1 MVEHDAQMLRDKAE
15 IRDLTYKYSHGVD
28 RRDYKLLATCFTDDL
43 VFILKG
49 ATYAASCEQYIYTVR
64 GIERYHTTF
73 HFNANHLAEIHGDKA
88 KAETYTLAYHFYKKD
103 GQETLYLIGL
113 RYLDDLVRQ
122 GGRWLFKRREV
133 VIDWEQG
140 KNIPNPRRK

>member
-1 MVEHDAQMLRDKAE
+1 MADHDTQMLKDKAE
-15 IRDLTYKYSHGVD
+15 IRELTYKYSRGVD
-28 RRDYKLLATCFTDDL
+28 RRDYKALATCFTADL
-43 VFILKG
+43 VFILQG
-49 ATYAASCEQYIYTVR
+49 TTYAASRDQYIYTVQ

-73 HFNANHLAEIHGDKA
+73 HFNANHLAGIHRDTA
-88 KAETYTLAYHFYKKD
+88 KAETYTLAHHFYKKD
-103 GQETLYLIGL
+103 GQEQLYLIGL

-122 GGRWLFKRREV
+122 DGRWLFKRREV